1 MVSRR
6 ELVGAAV
13 SSIGEA
19 LVRWK
24 QGKLREDESVL
35 VSALCIAIDASGGL
49 CWVEDRPDVQRCL
62 DAPMRAGEFG
72 SFDWSSYRSELH
84 VPFHCITVWLAPSD
98 GEVLM
103 ESAAAS
109 LR

>member
-24 QGKLREDESVL
+24 QGKLREDETIL
-35 VSALCIAIDASGGL
+35 TSALCIAIDVSGGL
-49 CWVEDRPDVQRCL
+49 RWVESRPTVQTCL
-62 DAPMRAGEFG
+62 DVPMRAGEFR
-72 SFDWSSYRSELH
+72 SFDWDSYRSELH
-84 VPFHCITVWLAPSD
+84 VLYQGIDVWLAPAD